1 MRVFSY
7 ISSYKFLK
15 MPSKV
20 LSRSLIPVRFRSTL
34 SPEERMRYIQW
45 CSYVVIAGSA
55 TVAAVSLTRD
65 FMKARELSEGK
76 YGLPSIGGD
85 FNLIDH
91 NGNPCKLSDFRGKWV
106 LLYFGFCRCPDICPE
121 QIERL
126 VEVSD
131 RIMLIEKPKYPLV
144 PVFVSV
150 DSERDTPDVLAKY
163 VKDFSPRLTG
173 LTGTKE
179 EIDKVSKLYRIYY
192 SPGPKD
198 ADGDYIVDHTIIM
211 YLLDP
216 KGQFSDYYGQN
227 KSVQEIVRNI
237 KEKMN
242 AYKD

>member
-1 MRVFSY
+1 MGMIKGFS
-7 ISSYKFLK
+7 KL
-15 MPSKV
+15 
-20 LSRSLIPVRFRSTL
+20 LSRGFIPARFRSTL
-34 SPEERMRYIQW
+34 SSEDKMRYIQW
-45 CSYVVIAGSA
+45 CSFVFLAGSF
-55 TVAAVSLTRD
+55 TVGSVLLTKD
-65 FMKARELSEGK
+65 LAKVKKISQEK

-85 FNLIDH
+85 FNLVDH
-91 NGNPCKLSDFRGKWV
+91 NGNPCKLADFRGKWV

-144 PVFVSV
+144 PVFMSV
-150 DSERDTPDVLAKY
+150 DSERDTPDILAKY
-163 VKDFSPRLTG
+163 VKEFSPRLIG

-192 SPGPKD
+192 SAGPKD
-198 ADGDYIVDHTIIM
+198 ADGDYIVDHTVIM

-216 KGQFSDYYGQN
+216 KGQFSDYYGQV
-227 KSVQEIVRNI
+227 KPVQEIVQNI
-237 KEKMN
+237 TEKMN

>member
-1 MRVFSY
+1 MGMIKAFS
-7 ISSYKFLK
+7 KL
-15 MPSKV
+15 
-20 LSRSLIPVRFRSTL
+20 LSRGFISARFRSTL
-34 SPEERMRYIQW
+34 SPEDRMRYIHW
-45 CSYVVIAGSA
+45 CSFVFLAGSF
-55 TVAAVSLTRD
+55 TVGSVLLTRD
-65 FMKARELSEGK
+65 LAKAKKISEGK

-85 FNLIDH
+85 FNLVDH
-91 NGNPCKLSDFRGKWV
+91 NGNPCKLADFRGKWV

-144 PVFVSV
+144 PVFMSV
-150 DSERDTPDVLAKY
+150 DSERDTPDILAKY
-163 VKDFSPRLTG
+163 VKEFSPHLIG

-192 SPGPKD
+192 STGPKD
-198 ADGDYIVDHTIIM
+198 ADGDYIVDHTVIM

-216 KGQFSDYYGQN
+216 KGQFSDYYGQV
-227 KSVQEIVRNI
+227 KPVQEIVQNI
-237 KEKMN
+237 TEKMN